1 LVAKTYNKHIQNI
14 PGLKKS
20 ILQHIIPSQKCDAH
34 TDPNHNIYTAMSK
47 MKYKRQKH
55 MVYILILA
63 VKRTGTVNI
72 GHYSHKL
79 FRVAFI
85 CLDIFSEPGNV

>member
-1 LVAKTYNKHIQNI
+1 
-14 PGLKKS
+14 
-20 ILQHIIPSQKCDAH
+20 
-34 TDPNHNIYTAMSK
+34 

-63 VKRTGTVNI
+63 VKITGTVNI
-72 GHYSHKL
+72 GHYSCKL

-85 CLDIFSEPGNV
+85 CLDTFSEPCDQRMCNFTNYCSIIYVLQH